1 MRKTIT
7 AMMLA
12 TVLTMTIASNA
23 KAQGTEVTLDPTQV
37 TVSIFPLMAHLEAKV
52 GEKQSVTVGG
62 GLIFTYYLEEI
73 QGETSLETFSTPFFT
88 GSFRN
93 YYDRKRVN
101 KDNLRNN
108 SGNYYGVYTFYSFDT
123 ILSDSD
129 FTLETDLNSFTVG
142 PVWGFQRNYASGIHL
157 DLSLGIGYQFVEE
170 FTDQNGFTLIG
181 GFEFGFRFNK

>member
-1 MRKTIT
+1 MRNTIT
-7 AMMLA
+7 TMLLA

-23 KAQGTEVTLDPTQV
+23 KAQGTEVTLDPTQI
-37 TVSIFPLMAHLEAKV
+37 TVSVLPLMAHLEAKV

-62 GLIFTYYLEEI
+62 GLIFTYYQEEVF
-73 QGETSLETFSTPFFT
+73 GETSWEPFSTTFLT
-88 GSFRN
+88 ASFRN

-108 SGNYYGVYTFYSFDT
+108 SGNYYGIYSYYTFDT
-123 ILSDSD
+123 ILSEGDV
-129 FTLETDLNSFTVG
+129 TLETDLNSFTVG